1 MFGHKGG
8 SLHLV
13 DYCVPVLKFVA
24 PCLSVSVCVS
34 VYEGTELWGQ

>member
-1 MFGHKGG
+1 MFGQKGR

-13 DYCVPVLKFVA
+13 DYCVPVLRFEA

-34 VYEGTELWGQ
+34 VNEGTELRGQ